1 MEKGASFLFAGI
13 HFDKK
18 RFAADF
24 SRFEVNVCSC
34 VVDCFIYNE
43 KIEGFCEVIQ
53 LCRFN
58 RAKKKVIMESKV

>member
-24 SRFEVNVCSC
+24 SRFEVNAFSCS
-34 VVDCFIYNE
+34 VNAFSE
-43 KIEGFCEVIQ
+43 KFEGFCEMSIGNSIVP
-53 LCRFN
+53 F
-58 RAKKKVIMESKV
+58 